1 MTGFSCVFF
10 CFLLALNNM
19 AETPEQYQKLIDTLE
34 TLNVVPKADNILEFV
49 AWMKSY
55 LESKGEQIIKTEPEE
70 KGPTET
76 EKSRKYIIQPSRFSI
91 FTGNDKKGSETTFDL
106 WLYEVQCAI
115 QDKTHSEED
124 ITQAVRRSLRGE
136 AGRVIMN
143 LGPDANLKKILLK
156 LTSVYGDIQER
167 ESILQE
173 FYGTKQG
180 KDEDVSTWSCRLE
193 NIMQKAIKI
202 GAVNPAMAD
211 GMLHDMLYKGLK
223 PEIKAISHYEKE
235 RYNGFDDLRIALRKI
250 EKEKELELNGSK
262 TAQVKQAVVQEE
274 NQIQGVLKQITH
286 RLDNLE
292 IQNRGRTTY
301 RGSPSFKSRNRGHTR
316 GRFNSY
322 PRRFDS
328 EFRLQEK
335 DQQDQSRPTQQFSE
349 IICRRCGR
357 EGHIQRGCR
366 ATRDIDGK
374 PLYLNYNRSMRR
386 GRP

>member
-1 MTGFSCVFF
+1 
-10 CFLLALNNM
+10 M
-19 AETPEQYQKLIDTLE
+19 AQTPEQYQKLIDTLE
-34 TLNVVPKADNILEFV
+34 TLEVVPKADNILEFE
-49 AWMKSY
+49 AWMNSY
-55 LESKGEQIIKTEPEE
+55 LESKGEKVIKTEPEE

-76 EKSRKYIIQPSRFSI
+76 EKSRKYIIQPPRFSI

-106 WLYEVQCAI
+106 WLYEVQCAM

-143 LGPDANLKKILLK
+143 LGPDANLKKILSK

-235 RYNGFDDLRIALRKI
+235 RYKGFDDLRIALRKI
-250 EKEKELELNGSK
+250 EK
-262 TAQVKQAVVQEE
+262 
-274 NQIQGVLKQITH
+274 
-286 RLDNLE
+286 
-292 IQNRGRTTY
+292 
-301 RGSPSFKSRNRGHTR
+301 
-316 GRFNSY
+316 
-322 PRRFDS
+322 RR
-328 EFRLQEK
+328 K
-335 DQQDQSRPTQQFSE
+335 
-349 IICRRCGR
+349 
-357 EGHIQRGCR
+357 
-366 ATRDIDGK
+366 
-374 PLYLNYNRSMRR
+374 
-386 GRP
+386 

>member
-10 CFLLALNNM
+10 YFLLASNNM
-19 AETPEQYQKLIDTLE
+19 AQTLEQYQKLIDTLE
-34 TLNVVPKADNILEFV
+34 TLEIVPKADNILEFE

-55 LESKGEQIIKTEPEE
+55 LESKGKKVIKTEPEE

-76 EKSRKYIIQPSRFSI
+76 EKSRKYIIQPPRFSI

-106 WLYEVQCAI
+106 WLYEVQCAM
-115 QDKTHSEED
+115 QDKTHSEEN

-143 LGPDANLKKILLK
+143 LGPDANLKKILSK

-180 KDEDVSTWSCRLE
+180 KNEDVSTWSCRLE

-235 RYNGFDDLRIALRKI
+235 RYTGFDDLRIALRKI
-250 EKEKELELNGSK
+250 EKEKEIELNGSK
-262 TAQVKQAVVQEE
+262 TAQVKQAVVQED
-274 NQIQGVLKQITH
+274 NQIEGVLKQITH

-292 IQNRGRTTY
+292 IQNRGRSTY
-301 RGSPSFKSRNRGHTR
+301 RGSPSFTPRNRGHTR
-316 GRFNSY
+316 GRFGSY
-322 PRRFDS
+322 PRRFES
-328 EFRLQEK
+328 EFRPQEK
-335 DQQDQSRPTQQFSE
+335 DQQDQSGLAQQFSE

-366 ATRDIDGK
+366 ATRDINGK
-374 PLYLNYNRSMRR
+374 PLYLNCNRSMRR